1 MATLEQDGL
10 PRTREL
16 GRLRQDAHSESPAGP
31 FTATALGPPQTPE
44 SHPPGK
50 GLRETVLKR
59 SPSNPDAHR
68 PQ

>member
-16 GRLRQDAHSESPAGP
+16 GRRGRMLIRNPLQDLSQPQP
-31 FTATALGPPQTPE
+31 WALPRAPE

-50 GLRETVLKR
+50 GLPETVLKC
-59 SPSNPDAHR
+59 SPNNPDAH
-68 PQ
+68 PA